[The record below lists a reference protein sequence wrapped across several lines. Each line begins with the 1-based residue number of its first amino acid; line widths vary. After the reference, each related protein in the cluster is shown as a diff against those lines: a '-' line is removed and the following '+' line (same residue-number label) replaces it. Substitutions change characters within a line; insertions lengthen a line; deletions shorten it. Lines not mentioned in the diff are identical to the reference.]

1 MFIKIALLCI
11 PLLFVGCNEKRIDI
25 PKNLDTPAK
34 VDTPKEYADSFSNA
48 KVQNSWLQTFGDK
61 KLESLVK
68 EALKNNPNLKTAAQS
83 VAQAKAETK
92 LAASAMNPSIN
103 YAGQVSQT
111 TAGTNLNVGGVGAS
125 WEPDIWGRLSAQVQS
140 ATASQKAVEA
150 DYAGAKQLLVAN
162 VTKAWFVLIES
173 TKQELL
179 SKSIVQSYAK
189 TYKSV
194 KVEYEVGEVLRKDL
208 VQSQAELDSAKDA
221 YIQTKNAK
229 KNSARALEILLGRY
243 PSGTYE
249 TDATLVTLSPFP
261 SVGVPSSLLTR
272 RPDLVSKEEALRAA
286 FFASKDANLS
296 RLPTFTLSLNSLT
309 SSATGFLTAL
319 AAGVS
324 GPIYEGGAISAQIE
338 LADATQKKALLSYQ
352 AAILDAF
359 NDVETNLANEN
370 YLLEREKALKE
381 AVSNYKI
388 ALKDTQTEYEI
399 GKVDISLLEIQ
410 QAKYASA
417 RRTHL
422 HVKSLLLQN
431 RVNIYLS
438 LGGGFDDKNAIGDK
452 R

>member
-1 MFIKIALLCI
+1 MLVKVAVLFI
-11 PLLFVGCNEKRIDI
+11 PLLFIGCNEKRISV
-25 PKNLDTPAK
+25 PKDLESPAK
-34 VDTPKEYADSFSNA
+34 VSTPKEYADPFSNA
-48 KVQNSWLQTFGDK
+48 KVQNSWLKTFGDVE
-61 KLESLVK
+61 LNTIVK
-68 EALKNNPNLKTAAQS
+68 EALTNNPNLKVASES
-83 VAQAKAETK
+83 VDQAKAQTK
-92 LAASAMNPSIN
+92 LASSAMNPSLN
-103 YAGQVSQT
+103 YAAKTSQT
-111 TAGTNLNVGGVGAS
+111 TEGTNFSVGGVGAS
-125 WEPDIWGRLSAQVQS
+125 WEPDIWGRLSAQVES

-179 SKSIVQSYAK
+179 SKSIVQAYSK
-189 TYKSV
+189 TYESV

-221 YIQTKNAK
+221 YIQAQNAK
-229 KNSARALEILLGRY
+229 KSSARALEILLGRY
-243 PSGTYE
+243 PSGTYT
-249 TDATLVTLSPFP
+249 TDSSLVTLSAFP

-272 RPDLVSKEEALRAA
+272 RPDLVAKEENLRAA

-309 SSATGFLTAL
+309 SSATSFLTAL

-370 YLLEREKALKE
+370 YLLQRDSSLQE
-381 AVSNYKI
+381 AVKNYKV
-388 ALKDTQTEYEI
+388 ALQDTQTEYEV